1 MYIRRELFAAIQGK
15 LLQKK
20 IVVLFG
26 ARQTGKT
33 TFIRSLLKEISGKKL
48 RINADD
54 KMYADV
60 LSSRDLQQLRGLVE
74 GYDVL
79 FIDEAQRISE
89 IGLNLK
95 LLHDEIPELKIIVTG
110 SSSFDLSGKI
120 NEPLTGRK
128 HIFQMFPL
136 SMQEMLSMGNRFEL
150 HQRLNEFLIY
160 GMYPEVCMLTNI
172 NDKTDS
178 LYEIGNSYLLKDVT
192 ELQNLKH
199 ETKLRHLLQLLA
211 YQIGSEVSINEL
223 SKRLQISRDAVN
235 NYLSLLEKAF
245 VIFRLSGYSRN
256 LRKEVTKMD
265 KYYFYDNG
273 IRNMLIDNF
282 KRLDFRNDIG
292 QLWENFIVAERKKY
306 LANHNIRCSAYFWRT
321 YTGAELDYIEEGN
334 ESLKAWEIKFSKKT
348 NRPHQSFIQAYPDAT
363 THYVTKGNYWEFIS
377 RLHINSLKDND

>member
-1 MYIRRELFAAIQGK
+1 MYVKRK
-15 LLQKK
+15 LASSIKRKLSQNKL
-20 IVVLFG
+20 VVLFG

-33 TFIRSLLKEISGKKL
+33 TFIRSLMSDLKGRKL
-48 RINADD
+48 RVNADE
-54 KMYADV
+54 KMYAEV
-60 LSSRDLQQLRGLVE
+60 LSSRNLQQLKGLVE
-74 GYDVL
+74 GYDIL
-79 FIDEAQRISE
+79 FIDEAQRIPE

-95 LLHDEIPELKIIVTG
+95 LLHDEIPELKVIVTG

-128 HIFQMFPL
+128 QIYQMFPL
-136 SMQEMLSMGNRFEL
+136 SMQEMLYTGNRFEL
-150 HQRLNEFLIY
+150 NQRLNEFLIY

-172 NDKTDS
+172 SDKADA
-178 LYEIGNSYLLKDVT
+178 LYEIGDSYLLKDVT

-211 YQIGSEVSINEL
+211 YQIGSEVSVNEL

-245 VIFRLSGYSRN
+245 VIFRLGGYSRN

-273 IRNMLIDNF
+273 IRNMLIDNL
-282 KRLDFRNDIG
+282 KVLDFRNDIG
-292 QLWENFIVAERKKY
+292 QLWENFIVSERKKY
-306 LANHNIRCSAYFWRT
+306 LSNSNIRSSPYFWRI

-334 ESLKAWEIKFSKKT
+334 ETLKAWEIKYSKKT
-348 NRPHQSFIQAYPDAT
+348 KRPHQSFIQAYPNAKT
-363 THYVTKGNYWEFIS
+363 YYVTKDNYWEFIS
-377 RLHINSLKDND
+377 

>member
-1 MYIRRELFAAIQGK
+1 MYIRRKLSDAIKRK
-15 LLQKK
+15 LSQNK

-33 TFIRSLLKEISGKKL
+33 TFIRSLLSEISGKKL
-48 RINADD
+48 RVNADD
-54 KMYADV
+54 RMYADV
-60 LSSRDLQQLRGLVE
+60 LSSRNLSQLKGLVE
-74 GYDVL
+74 GYDLL
-79 FIDEAQRISE
+79 FIDEAQRVPE

-95 LLHDEIPELKIIVTG
+95 LLHDEIPQLKIVVTG

-128 HIFQMFPL
+128 QIYQMHPF
-136 SMQEMLSMGNRFEL
+136 SMEEMLETGNRFEL
-150 HQRLNEFLIY
+150 DRRLDEFLIY
-160 GMYPEVCMLTNI
+160 GMYPEVTTLTNI
-172 NDKTDS
+172 SDKQDA
-178 LYEIGNSYLLKDVT
+178 LYEIGNSYLLKDIT

-199 ETKLRHLLQLLA
+199 ETKLRHLLQLIA

-245 VIFRLSGYSRN
+245 VIFRLGGFSRN

-273 IRNMLIDNF
+273 IRNMLIDNM
-282 KRLDFRNDIG
+282 KVLDYRNDIG

-306 LANHNIRCSAYFWRT
+306 LTNNNIKRSSYFWRT
-321 YTGAELDYIEEGN
+321 YTGAELDYIEVGDN
-334 ESLKAWEIKFSKKT
+334 AINAWEIKYNKKT
-348 NRPHQSFIQAYPDAT
+348 KRPHQSFVQAYPEAKT
-363 THYVTKGNYWEFIS
+363 SYVNKTNYWEFVS
-377 RLHINSLKDND
+377 Q